1 MYCFE
6 ENVLNTLR
14 IFILYNYILSIKAV
28 AKKVVHAPIIPQSI
42 KKVKNLI
49 FDCVTL

>member
-6 ENVLNTLR
+6 ENVLNTSR
-14 IFILYNYILSIKAV
+14 IFILYNILSIKAV

-42 KKVKNLI
+42 KKVKNLK